1 MKKIT
6 NQDIIK
12 MLCNG
17 DLANYETI
25 KMLRRITNPRFLI
38 EIAKKPNEEFNKD

>member
-17 DLANYETI
+17 DLANDETI
-25 KMLRRITNPRFLI
+25 KMVKRTTKPRFLI
-38 EIAKKPNEEFNKD
+38 EIAKKPNEKF